1 MDIEAVK
8 NKIIEI
14 VEENLGM
21 TLSENVSLKEN
32 GVDSLSLAHLIVS
45 IEEEFDISFSDD
57 DLQPEKLIDLSSL
70 LDITRKYL

>member
-1 MDIEAVK
+1 MGVEAVK

-14 VEENLGM
+14 VEENLGI
-21 TLSENVSLKEN
+21 TLSENLSLKEN

-57 DLQPEKLIDLSSL
+57 DLQPEKLIDLSAL
-70 LDITRKYL
+70 LDITIKYL

>member
-14 VEENLGM
+14 VEENLGI

>member
-1 MDIEAVK
+1 MDVEAVK

-14 VEENLGM
+14 VEENLGI

-57 DLQPEKLIDLSSL
+57 DLQPEKLIDLSAL
-70 LDITRKYL
+70 LDITGKYL